1 MLLVTLGIAFYGTRR
16 AVARARRLRGRRAI
30 SETEIPLQVEQDIKP
45 FRDVLLGLFFV
56 TFGMLLD
63 LHIVVA
69 NAWVSVLLVALIL
82 LKALLIFVLARLF
95 RAESGVAIRVGLALS
110 ACGEFGFVIL
120 AHANYAG
127 LLDPKVLQPV
137 LAAMVLSMLIAPF
150 IIERSGPIARRWS
163 AGEWMN
169 RAARCMTSLCA
180 RWQRRACARLWLRAQ
195 RPESR
200 AFSRAGENSFH
211 RAGQRPAADTEAV
224 AAGEGVVSAMRRAAK
239 C

>member
-1 MLLVTLGIAFYGTRR
+1 VLLVTLGIAFYGTRR

-169 RAARCMTSLCA
+169 RAREVHDIAVRSMAATSMCSSVATGAAARISRVFSSRRKFLSS
-180 RWQRRACARLWLRAQ
+180 RWTTTRSGYGSRR
-195 RPESR
+195 
-200 AFSRAGENSFH
+200 
-211 RAGQRPAADTEAV
+211 
-224 AAGEGVVSAMRRAAK
+224 RR
-239 C
+239 